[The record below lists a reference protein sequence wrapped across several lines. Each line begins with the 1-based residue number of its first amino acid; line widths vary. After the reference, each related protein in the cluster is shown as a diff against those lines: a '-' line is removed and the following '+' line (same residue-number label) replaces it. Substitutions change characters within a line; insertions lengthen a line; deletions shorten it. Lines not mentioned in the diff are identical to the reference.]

1 MQIYKQ
7 EIFILKILD
16 NYDRKYKMY
25 TSRKDYYLLVVNDV
39 SLGEFEKSDL
49 RHIIEVIDNSI

>member
-1 MQIYKQ
+1 MIENTKC
-7 EIFILKILD
+7 IKV
-16 NYDRKYKMY
+16 
-25 TSRKDYYLLVVNDV
+25 RKDYYLLVINDI

>member
-1 MQIYKQ
+1 MIENTRCIQV
-7 EIFILKILD
+7 
-16 NYDRKYKMY
+16 
-25 TSRKDYYLLVVNDV
+25 RKDYYLLVVNDI